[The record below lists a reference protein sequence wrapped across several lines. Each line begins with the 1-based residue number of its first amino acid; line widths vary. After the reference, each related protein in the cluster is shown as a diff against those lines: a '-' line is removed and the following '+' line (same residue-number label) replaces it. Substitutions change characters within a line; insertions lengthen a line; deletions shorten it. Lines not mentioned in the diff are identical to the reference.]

1 MAARGQFTSRIGFI
15 LAAAG
20 SAIGL
25 GNVWGFPTNVA
36 SNGGAAFVLAYLI
49 LAFLLAYPVL
59 MVELLVGR
67 HYQSNPVNA
76 YRKLTGNIIGTT
88 VGIIGLVTVSLIL
101 SFYAIVGGWIVTWC
115 LHYVASAVGMNDAA
129 AWLIGGSQ
137 SRTIIFTILFFLL
150 TASIVRNGI
159 SNGIEKWS
167 TRLMPLFFLIIIA
180 LIIYVATL
188 DGAAAGFRAYLQP
201 DFSVVFTSSGLIID
215 AMGQAFFSLS
225 LAVGTMLVYGSY
237 ISKKENIVSL
247 GAWVAVLDISIAI
260 IAGLLIIP
268 AMYVAQASGV
278 QIFNDAGNLISS
290 DGLLFS
296 VLPSLF
302 STMTSTAIIV
312 PIAFF
317 TLMIIA
323 AVTSSISMLE
333 VPVAYAIENHHL
345 TRNKA
350 TVAIAGSILVISL
363 IIILNF
369 GKLFG
374 LVITATTEWSQPLLG
389 LVISI
394 FAGWLWSRN
403 NILQEIEAGNP
414 DAANSLFFK
423 IWPWYIK
430 FICPALI
437 ILMFASSL

>member
-1 MAARGQFTSRIGFI
+1 MAARGQFSTRIGFI

-36 SNGGAAFVLAYLI
+36 SNGGAAFVLVYLI

-76 YRKLTGNIIGTT
+76 YRKLTGNIIGAI
-88 VGIIGLVTVSLIL
+88 VGVIGLLTVSFIL

-115 LHYVASAVGMNDAA
+115 LHYFAMALGMTEAA
-129 AWLIGGSQ
+129 NWLVTFGNM
-137 SRTIIFTILFFLL
+137 RNVIFTVIFFVL
-150 TASIVRNGI
+150 TAAIVRNGV
-159 SNGIEKWS
+159 SEGIEKWS
-167 TRLMPLFFLIIIA
+167 TRLMPLFFLIIIL

-188 DGAAAGFRAYLQP
+188 DGAGEGFRAYLTP
-201 DFSVVFTSSGLIID
+201 DFSIITDPELIIN

-247 GAWVAVLDISIAI
+247 GIWVAVLDISIAI
-260 IAGLLIIP
+260 VAGLLIIP
-268 AMYVAQASGV
+268 AMYVAQANGV
-278 QIFNDAGNLISS
+278 QIYDEAGALISS

-302 STMTSTAIIV
+302 ETMTSTAIIV

-333 VPVAYAIENHHL
+333 VPVSFAIENHNL

-350 TVAIAGSILVISL
+350 TFLIAGSILLISL
-363 IIILNF
+363 IIVFNF
-369 GKLFG
+369 GSLFG

-394 FAGWLWSRN
+394 FAGWLWHRN
-403 NILQEIEAGNP
+403 NILEEIKEGNP
-414 DAANSLFFK
+414 DAANGLFFK

-430 FICPALI
+430 FVCPALI
-437 ILMFASSL
+437 ALMFWRSL

>member
-1 MAARGQFTSRIGFI
+1 MAARGQFSTRIGFI

-36 SNGGAAFVLAYLI
+36 SNGGAAFVLVYLI

-67 HYQSNPVNA
+67 HYQSNPVTA
-76 YRKLTGNIIGTT
+76 YRKLTGNVFGAA
-88 VGIIGLVTVSLIL
+88 VGIIGLLTVSFIL

-115 LHYVASAVGMNDAA
+115 LHYFAMALGMTEAA
-129 AWLIGGSQ
+129 NWLVTFGNV
-137 SRTIIFTILFFLL
+137 RNVIFTVIFFVL
-150 TASIVRNGI
+150 TAAIVRNGV
-159 SNGIEKWS
+159 SEGIEKWS
-167 TRLMPLFFLIIIA
+167 TRLMPLFFLIIIL

-188 DGAAAGFRAYLQP
+188 DGAGEGFRAYLSP
-201 DFSVVFTSSGLIID
+201 DFSLITDPDLIIN

-247 GAWVAVLDISIAI
+247 GIWVAVLDITIAI
-260 IAGLLIIP
+260 VAGLLIIP
-268 AMYVAQASGV
+268 AMYVAQANGV
-278 QIFNDAGNLISS
+278 EIYNEAGALISS

-302 STMTSTAIIV
+302 ETMTSTAIIV

-333 VPVAYAIENHHL
+333 VPVSFAIENHNL

-350 TVAIAGSILVISL
+350 TLIIAGSILFFSL
-363 IIILNF
+363 IIVFNF
-369 GKLFG
+369 GALFG

-394 FAGWLWSRN
+394 FAGWLWHRN
-403 NILQEIEAGNP
+403 NILQEIKEGNP
-414 DAANSLFFK
+414 DAANGLFFK

-430 FICPALI
+430 FVCPALI
-437 ILMFASSL
+437 AVMFWRSL